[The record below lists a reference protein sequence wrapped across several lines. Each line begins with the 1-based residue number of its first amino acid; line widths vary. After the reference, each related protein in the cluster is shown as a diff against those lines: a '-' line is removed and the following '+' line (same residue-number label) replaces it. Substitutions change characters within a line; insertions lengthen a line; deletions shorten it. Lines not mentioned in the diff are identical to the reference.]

1 MIFAPVIRRAA
12 YAQAPRSAD
21 LALQRFV
28 MGALA
33 QPASSA
39 AAPAAG
45 CTVTQ
50 DEKATTLQL
59 DVPGLAREQLSIS
72 IEGQVVQVH
81 LLAEGASA
89 AADQA
94 ADDSVDRS
102 AWIAALTDS
111 AFHAQPL
118 EPGQRVHGPLAVGGR
133 RSQRADR
140 PEVLRRPARDH
151 RVDLV

>member
-21 LALQRFV
+21 MALQRFL

-33 QPASSA
+33 PAA

-59 DVPGLAREQLSIS
+59 DVPGLTREQLTIS
-72 IEGQVVQVH
+72 IEGAVVRVQSV
-81 LLAEGASA
+81 EGAPR
-89 AADQA
+89 Q
-94 ADDSVDRS
+94 V
-102 AWIAALTDS
+102 
-111 AFHAQPL
+111 
-118 EPGQRVHGPLAVGGR
+118 
-133 RSQRADR
+133 QRAWELAT
-140 PEVLRRPARDH
+140 EVDASASTAKLENGVLTLTLARVEPASKAATLTIH
-151 RVDLV
+151 